1 MINIGICDDGESIC
15 TEIEKIIL
23 QYSSDK
29 KVPVDTNVWYSGEG
43 LKAYLEADGQI
54 DILFLDI
61 ELLNMTG
68 ICVGEFIR
76 NHLENISMQIIYI
89 SGKTSYALQ
98 LFKTQPLDF
107 LVKPIAADEI
117 YRVMDK
123 AVQLIAKKTEKFEFQ
138 VGKDYYYLSMGDI
151 IYFSSEKRKI
161 RIETTRGSYEFY
173 GRLREVCKK
182 LPEEFITIHQSFIVN
197 KNHIF
202 RYTYESV
209 EMSDKSIMFISP
221 VNRKKVRELLLKE
234 E

>member
-1 MINIGICDDGESIC
+1 MINIGICDDGKSFC
-15 TEIEKIIL
+15 TEVEKIIL
-23 QYSSDK
+23 QYSCDRN
-29 KVPVDTNVWYSGEG
+29 VPVDTNVWYSGEG
-43 LKAYLEADGQI
+43 LKSYLEADGQI

-61 ELLNMTG
+61 ELLSMTG

-173 GRLREVCKK
+173 GRLRDVYKK

-209 EMSDKSIMFISP
+209 EMTNKSIMLISP